1 MAIVRWDPIRQLA
14 EMEVDR
20 LGCMFDDAWGNNA
33 EPGRWIP
40 AVDIYE
46 TDTHD
51 VVLRAELPGMTRED
65 IHLTVERNVLTI
77 SGERHDAPPVS
88 RDQFHRL
95 ERFSGPF
102 SRSFTLPSTLDTA
115 KIVAAY
121 KDGVLTVTLPLREE
135 SKLKPITVE
144 VNS

>member
-20 LGCMFDDAWGNNA
+20 LGRMFDDLWGSTQ
-33 EPGRWIP
+33 EPGRWAP

-46 TDTHD
+46 TDAHD
-51 VVLRAELPGMTRED
+51 VVLRAELPGMTREE

-77 SGERHDAPPVS
+77 SGERRYAPQVR

-102 SRSFTLPSTLDTA
+102 SRSFTLPPALDTA
-115 KIVAAY
+115 RIAATY
-121 KDGVLTVTLPLREE
+121 EDGVLTITLPQREE
-135 SKLKPITVE
+135 ARPRQITVA
-144 VNS
+144 VK